1 MSDLQEAFFKI
12 SALEELLEREFELL
26 KAQEFAEFE
35 ALQERKNQLLEFIA
49 SHQQLDQEGIE
60 STNINAEAI
69 LNNEELSERLQR
81 CRDRQ
86 QRNEILVRQKLSSIR
101 EALKTLKTGG
111 DQRSNTYEHLGKGR
125 R

>member
-12 SALEELLEREFELL
+12 TALEELLEREFELL
-26 KAQEFAEFE
+26 KAQEFPEFE

-60 STNINAEAI
+60 SNNINAEAI

-101 EALKTLKTGG
+101 EALKTLNTGG

>member
-12 SALEELLEREFELL
+12 TALEELLEREFELL

-60 STNINAEAI
+60 SNNINAEAI
-69 LNNEELSERLQR
+69 LNNEELSERLRR

>member
-12 SALEELLEREFELL
+12 TALEELLEREFELL

>member
-12 SALEELLEREFELL
+12 TALEELLEREFELL

-35 ALQERKNQLLEFIA
+35 AVQERKNQLLEFIA
-49 SHQQLDQEGIE
+49 SHQQLDQESIE
-60 STNINAEAI
+60 SNNINAEAI

-101 EALKTLKTGG
+101 EALRTLKTGG

>member
-49 SHQQLDQEGIE
+49 SHQQLNQEGIE
-60 STNINAEAI
+60 LNNINAEAI

>member
-12 SALEELLEREFELL
+12 TALEELLEREFELL

-60 STNINAEAI
+60 LNNINAEAI

>member
-12 SALEELLEREFELL
+12 TALEELLEREFELL

-60 STNINAEAI
+60 SNNINVEAI

>member
-12 SALEELLEREFELL
+12 TALEELLEREFELL

-35 ALQERKNQLLEFIA
+35 AVQERKNQLLEFIA

-60 STNINAEAI
+60 SNNINVEAI

>member
-12 SALEELLEREFELL
+12 TALEELLEREFELL

-35 ALQERKNQLLEFIA
+35 AVQERKNQLLEFIA

-60 STNINAEAI
+60 SNNINAEAI

>member
-12 SALEELLEREFELL
+12 TALEELLEREFELL

-35 ALQERKNQLLEFIA
+35 ALQECKNQLLEFIA
-49 SHQQLDQEGIE
+49 SHQQLDQDGIE
-60 STNINAEAI
+60 LNNINAEAI

>member
-60 STNINAEAI
+60 LNNINAEAI

>member
-12 SALEELLEREFELL
+12 TALEELLEREFELL

-60 STNINAEAI
+60 SNNINAEAI

>member
-12 SALEELLEREFELL
+12 TALEELLEREFELL

-49 SHQQLDQEGIE
+49 SHQQLDQDGIE
-60 STNINAEAI
+60 SNNINAEAI

>member
-12 SALEELLEREFELL
+12 TALEELLEREFELL

-60 STNINAEAI
+60 SNNINAEAI
-69 LNNEELSERLQR
+69 LNNDELSERLQR